1 MVPCLYCES
10 VAGDL
15 PQAVVWAERSVVA
28 LLDWRQAAPGHVLVL
43 PREHLSA
50 EEVFA
55 RPVGADLLAA
65 TVRVAA
71 AVREAF
77 AVEAVQMGGILFP
90 GGGGP
95 LRTSGRLREADPAAV
110 ETAEDGHF
118 HLHVLPRRRGADV
131 ARIYPFG
138 DGITSLPRLEEMA
151 RRIRAVMEAPDA
163 RGIL

>member
-10 VAGDL
+10 AAGDL
-15 PQAVVWAERSVVA
+15 PQAVVWADGGVMA

-50 EEVFA
+50 EEVFT
-55 RPVGADLLAA
+55 RPVGADLLAV
-65 TVRVAA
+65 TVRVAS
-71 AVREAF
+71 AVRDAF
-77 AVEAVQMGGILFP
+77 GLEAVQMGGILYP
-90 GGGGP
+90 GAGGP
-95 LRTSGRLREADPAAV
+95 LRASGRLREADPAAV

-118 HLHVLPRRRGADV
+118 HLHILPRRHGADV

-151 RRIRAVMEAPDA
+151 CRIRAVMEAPGA